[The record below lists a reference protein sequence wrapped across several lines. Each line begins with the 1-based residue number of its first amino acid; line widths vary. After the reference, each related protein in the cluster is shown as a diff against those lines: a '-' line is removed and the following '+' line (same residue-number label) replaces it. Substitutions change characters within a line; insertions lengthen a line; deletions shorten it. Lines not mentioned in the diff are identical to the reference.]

1 MITNSSQLVQAAQRG
16 DINAV
21 TDLYTAS
28 YKAAYLTAKS
38 IVRNQNDAE
47 VLVKDSYLEAFYNIN
62 TIPDANR
69 FDKWFNTVVDKK
81 AKEYLLKSNPDLFPQ
96 SISAAASFWN
106 DENPNE
112 QTMISPQLASDAM
125 NIIYALPEN
134 QKLILIMYYNQE
146 LSAEEIADTLALSA
160 DEVKGTLFNAKQ
172 AVERGIAPI
181 NTLQA
186 PTAAVLSAS
195 FNQAAQTCIAP
206 QGQIADIISTL
217 TGGANAQ
224 AAAPAAVPPTAPE
237 QNIQPDT
244 HGTILN
250 GTPQSTAAIKSGMS
264 KGTKLALIIGGAAIV
279 VIAAVIVIFL
289 VFFSDPKSGEVVATQ
304 PSTVVETQPTE
315 GESESETETQT
326 QSNSSTVSGKIYD
339 SAYALP
345 GDYKYKG
352 ASFDSKKGFDSGF
365 GLDEKDTI
373 KALEELPEI
382 KEIVSDKDAYVRYTV
397 EQRNF
402 SSRDIYTYYSGDN
415 ASYSVFIDTD
425 ENGCQAPNRLNLIF
439 TSSGDTTLAE
449 LRETAKKILEL
460 TKLDSTLINAL
471 LYSDMEDLNGIETS
485 NDVGTIYPSNELS
498 EDKLNISISFYPGYS
513 KKAPEGIKAKYY
525 EDDISKHFDVNK
537 LFNNPDIDFSKDL
550 TTQGLSKLTAVDY
563 AKKITDEY
571 YTPSVSYTTD
581 QSGKITDLR
590 LNITDDFSFDSKDG
604 EIESCYLNVSYSQD
618 NWGNTEE
625 EITLQYIYG
634 TASTDNYSNC
644 AKLAAEQLKFFDKD
658 LSLDVKELTLSND
671 NAGKELEIN
680 TKLSPN
686 GKAELDIDD
695 NGSSVT
701 YTLSWE
707 IEE

>member
-16 DINAV
+16 DINSV
-21 TDLYTAS
+21 THLYTAS

-62 TIPDANR
+62 TIPDVSR
-69 FDKWFNTVVDKK
+69 FDKWFNTIVDKK

-96 SISAAASFWN
+96 IISAAASFWN

-146 LSAEEIADTLALSA
+146 LSAEEISDTLALSV

-172 AVERGIAPI
+172 AVERGITPI
-181 NTLQA
+181 NTSQA

-224 AAAPAAVPPTAPE
+224 AAAPAAVPPTAPVG
-237 QNIQPDT
+237 QNIQPDAHST
-244 HGTILN
+244 VLN
-250 GTPQSTAAIKSGMS
+250 GTPQGAEAVKSGMS
-264 KGTKLALIIGGAAIV
+264 KGTKLALIIGGAAVAVIV
-279 VIAAVIVIFL
+279 AVIVIFF
-289 VFFSDPKSGEVVATQ
+289 VFFSNPQSGEVSATQ
-304 PSTVVETQPTE
+304 PTAIVEIQPTE
-315 GESESETETQT
+315 TETETQ
-326 QSNSSTVSGKIYD
+326 SNTSAVSNKTYD
-339 SAYALP
+339 DSYALP

-471 LYSDMEDLNGIETS
+471 LYSDMEELNGIETS

-525 EDDISKHFDVNK
+525 EDDISKLFDVNK

-644 AKLAAEQLKFFDKD
+644 AKLAAEQFKFFDKN

-671 NAGKELEIN
+671 NASKELEIN

-701 YTLSWE
+701 YSLSWE
-707 IEE
+707 IEEEY

>member
-16 DINAV
+16 DINSV
-21 TDLYTAS
+21 THLYTAS

-62 TIPDANR
+62 TIPDVSR
-69 FDKWFNTVVDKK
+69 FDKWFNTIVDKK

-96 SISAAASFWN
+96 IISAAASFWN

-146 LSAEEIADTLALSA
+146 LSAEEISDTLALSV

-172 AVERGIAPI
+172 AVERGITPI
-181 NTLQA
+181 NTSQA

-224 AAAPAAVPPTAPE
+224 AAAPAAVPPTAPVG
-237 QNIQPDT
+237 QNIQPDAHST
-244 HGTILN
+244 VLN
-250 GTPQSTAAIKSGMS
+250 GTPQGAEAVKSGMS
-264 KGTKLALIIGGAAIV
+264 SGAKLALIIGGAAVAVIV
-279 VIAAVIVIFL
+279 AVIVIFF
-289 VFFSDPKSGEVVATQ
+289 VFFSNPQSGEVSATQ
-304 PSTVVETQPTE
+304 PTAIVEIQPTE
-315 GESESETETQT
+315 TETETQ
-326 QSNSSTVSGKIYD
+326 SNTSAVSNKTYD
-339 SAYALP
+339 DSYALP

-471 LYSDMEDLNGIETS
+471 LYSDMEELNGIETS

-525 EDDISKHFDVNK
+525 EDDISKLFDVNK

-644 AKLAAEQLKFFDKD
+644 AKLAAEQFKFFDKN

-671 NAGKELEIN
+671 NASKELEIN

-701 YTLSWE
+701 YSLSWE
-707 IEE
+707 IEEEY

>member
-1 MITNSSQLVQAAQRG
+1 M
-16 DINAV
+16 
-21 TDLYTAS
+21 
-28 YKAAYLTAKS
+28 
-38 IVRNQNDAE
+38 
-47 VLVKDSYLEAFYNIN
+47 
-62 TIPDANR
+62 
-69 FDKWFNTVVDKK
+69 
-81 AKEYLLKSNPDLFPQ
+81 
-96 SISAAASFWN
+96 
-106 DENPNE
+106 
-112 QTMISPQLASDAM
+112 
-125 NIIYALPEN
+125 
-134 QKLILIMYYNQE
+134 
-146 LSAEEIADTLALSA
+146 
-160 DEVKGTLFNAKQ
+160 
-172 AVERGIAPI
+172 
-181 NTLQA
+181 
-186 PTAAVLSAS
+186 
-195 FNQAAQTCIAP
+195 
-206 QGQIADIISTL
+206 

-224 AAAPAAVPPTAPE
+224 AAAPAAVPPTAPVG

-244 HGTILN
+244 HGTVLN

-264 KGTKLALIIGGAAIV
+264 SGAKLALIIGGAAIV

-315 GESESETETQT
+315 GESETQT

-345 GDYKYKG
+345 GDYEYKG

-373 KALEELPEI
+373 KALEALPEI
-382 KEIVSDKDAYVRYTV
+382 KEIVSDKDAYVRYQV
-397 EQRNF
+397 EQG
-402 SSRDIYTYYSGDN
+402 SSGSREIYTYYSGDN
-415 ASYSVFIDTD
+415 ASYSVFIDTSED
-425 ENGCQAPNRLNLIF
+425 GCQAPNRFTLIF
-439 TSSGDTTLAE
+439 NASGDTTLAE

-471 LYSDMEDLNGIETS
+471 LYSDMEDLDGIETS
-485 NDVGTIYPSNELS
+485 NDVGTLYLSNE
-498 EDKLNISISFYPGYS
+498 ISDDELDIYISFYPGYS
-513 KKAPEGIKAKYY
+513 NKAPEGIKAKYY
-525 EDDISKHFDVNK
+525 EDDISKYFDVNK
-537 LFNNPDIDFSKDL
+537 LFNNPDVDFSKDL

-590 LNITDDFSFDSKDG
+590 LNITDDFYFESKDG
-604 EIESCYLNVSYSQD
+604 EIEGCYLNVSYSQD

-625 EITLQYIYG
+625 EISLQYDYG
-634 TASTDNYSNC
+634 SASTDNYSNC

-686 GKAELDIDD
+686 GKAELDIED

-707 IEE
+707 IEEE

>member
-62 TIPDANR
+62 TIPDVNR
-69 FDKWFNTVVDKK
+69 FDKWFNTIVDKK

-96 SISAAASFWN
+96 IISAAASFWN

-146 LSAEEIADTLALSA
+146 LSAEEIAATLALSV

-172 AVERGIAPI
+172 AVERGITPI
-181 NTLQA
+181 NTSQS

-195 FNQAAQTCIAP
+195 FSQAAQTCIAP

-224 AAAPAAVPPTAPE
+224 AAAPASAAIPQTAPE
-237 QNIQPDT
+237 QNMQPDAHST
-244 HGTILN
+244 VLN
-250 GTPQSTAAIKSGMS
+250 GTPQGAEAVKSGIS
-264 KGTKLALIIGGAAIV
+264 SGAKLAIIIGGAAIV

-289 VFFSDPKSGEVVATQ
+289 VFFSNPKSGEVSATQ

-315 GESESETETQT
+315 GESETQT

-373 KALEELPEI
+373 KALEALPEI
-382 KEIVSDKDAYVRYTV
+382 KEIVSDKDAYVRYQV
-397 EQRNF
+397 EQG
-402 SSRDIYTYYSGDN
+402 SSGSREIFNYYSGDD
-415 ASYSVFIDTD
+415 ASYSVFIDTS

-439 TSSGDTTLAE
+439 TSSGDTTLAD
-449 LRETAKKILEL
+449 LRETAKKVLEL
-460 TKLDSTLINAL
+460 TKLDSTVINAL
-471 LYSDMEDLNGIETS
+471 LYSDMEDLDGIETS

-537 LFNNPDIDFSKDL
+537 LFNNPDVDFSKDL
-550 TTQGLSKLTAVDY
+550 TEQGLSKLTAVDY

-590 LNITDDFSFDSKDG
+590 YTITDDFYFESKDG
-604 EIESCYLNVSYSQD
+604 EIEGCYLNVSYSQD
-618 NWGNTEE
+618 NWGSTEE
-625 EITLQYIYG
+625 EISLQYDYG
-634 TASTDNYSNC
+634 SASTDNYSNS

-671 NAGKELEIN
+671 KDSKELEIN

-686 GKAELDIDD
+686 GKAELDIED

-707 IEE
+707 IEEE

>member
-16 DINAV
+16 NINAV

-38 IVRNQNDAE
+38 IVQNQNDAE
-47 VLVKDSYLEAFYNIN
+47 ALVKDSYLEAFYNIN
-62 TIPDANR
+62 TIPDVNR
-69 FDKWFNTVVDKK
+69 FDKWFNTIVDKK

-125 NIIYALPEN
+125 NTIYALPEN

-146 LSAEEIADTLALSA
+146 LSAEEIADTLALSV

-181 NTLQA
+181 NTSQA

-206 QGQIADIISTL
+206 QEQIADIISTL
-217 TGGANAQ
+217 TGGAVAGAP
-224 AAAPAAVPPTAPE
+224 AAAPASADIPQTAPTE
-237 QNIQPDT
+237 QNMQPDAHST
-244 HGTILN
+244 VLN
-250 GTPQSTAAIKSGMS
+250 GTPQGAEAVKSGIS
-264 KGTKLALIIGGAAIV
+264 SGAKLALIIGGAAVAVIV
-279 VIAAVIVIFL
+279 AVIVIFF
-289 VFFSDPKSGEVVATQ
+289 VFFSNPQSGEVSATQ
-304 PSTVVETQPTE
+304 PTAVDEIQPTE
-315 GESESETETQT
+315 TETET
-326 QSNSSTVSGKIYD
+326 QSNSSAVNDKIYD
-339 SAYALP
+339 DSYALP

-373 KALEELPEI
+373 KALEALPEI
-382 KEIVSDKDAYVRYTV
+382 KEIVSDKDAYVRYQV
-397 EQRNF
+397 EQG
-402 SSRDIYTYYSGDN
+402 SSGSREIFNYYSGDD
-415 ASYSVFIDTD
+415 ASYSVFIDTS

-439 TSSGDTTLAE
+439 TSSGDTTLAD
-449 LRETAKKILEL
+449 LRETAKKVLEL
-460 TKLDSTLINAL
+460 TKLDSTVINAL
-471 LYSDMEDLNGIETS
+471 LYSDMEDLDGIETS

-537 LFNNPDIDFSKDL
+537 LFNNPDVDFSKDL

-590 LNITDDFSFDSKDG
+590 YTITDDFYFESKDG
-604 EIESCYLNVSYSQD
+604 EIEGCYLNVSYSQD
-618 NWGNTEE
+618 NWGNTKE
-625 EITLQYIYG
+625 EISLQYDYG
-634 TASTDNYSNC
+634 SASTDNYSNS

-671 NAGKELEIN
+671 KDSKELEIN

-686 GKAELDIDD
+686 GKAELDIED

-707 IEE
+707 IEEE

>member
-16 DINAV
+16 DINSV
-21 TDLYTAS
+21 THLYTAS

-62 TIPDANR
+62 TIPDVNR
-69 FDKWFNTVVDKK
+69 FDKWFNTIVDKK

-96 SISAAASFWN
+96 IISAAASFWN

-146 LSAEEIADTLALSA
+146 LSAEEISDTLALSV

-172 AVERGIAPI
+172 AVERGITPI
-181 NTLQA
+181 NTSQA

-224 AAAPAAVPPTAPE
+224 AAAPAAVPPTAPVG
-237 QNIQPDT
+237 QNIQPDAHST
-244 HGTILN
+244 VLN
-250 GTPQSTAAIKSGMS
+250 GTPQGAEAVKSGMS
-264 KGTKLALIIGGAAIV
+264 SGAKLALIIGGAAVAVIV
-279 VIAAVIVIFL
+279 AVIVIFF
-289 VFFSDPKSGEVVATQ
+289 VFFSNPQSGEVSATQ
-304 PSTVVETQPTE
+304 PTAIVEIQPTE
-315 GESESETETQT
+315 TETETQ
-326 QSNSSTVSGKIYD
+326 SNTSAVSNKIYD
-339 SAYALP
+339 DSYALP

-471 LYSDMEDLNGIETS
+471 LYSDMEELNGIETS

-525 EDDISKHFDVNK
+525 EDDISKLFDVNK

-644 AKLAAEQLKFFDKD
+644 AKLAAEQFKFFDKN

-671 NAGKELEIN
+671 NASKELEIN

-701 YTLSWE
+701 YSLSWE
-707 IEE
+707 IEEEY